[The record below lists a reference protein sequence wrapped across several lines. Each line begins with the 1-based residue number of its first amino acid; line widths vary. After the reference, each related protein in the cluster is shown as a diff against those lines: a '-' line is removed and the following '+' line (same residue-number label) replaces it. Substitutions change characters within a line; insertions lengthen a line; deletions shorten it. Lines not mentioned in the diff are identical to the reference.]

1 MSLVPF
7 TENEFTAKIRFEQN
21 HRELDSRN
29 ACWSQFNEVNKIT
42 NNVLTS
48 KKNKT
53 EIQELLKIIL
63 N

>member
-29 ACWSQFNEVNKIT
+29 ACWSQFNEVNEIT
-42 NNVLTS
+42 NVLTS
-48 KKNKT
+48 KKPK
-53 EIQELLKIIL
+53 QKYKSY
-63 N
+63 